1 MNVNRYAGR
10 IIAFCLAVGAL
21 GLVICPIAP
30 AATVI
35 VGKHVLL
42 PNTANQSISIWVNGG
57 EQIAGE
63 DFYAQ
68 IGDGG
73 SFLGGS
79 NAKPAFTNVN
89 VIAGTVF
96 STNNNGAFGDPNGT
110 PAGSNAAHPLI
121 WVDGT
126 TTSSGTVAA
135 AGLLATLTL
144 DTTGLA
150 SGTFPLLLTGVANS
164 LGPFDTTLVGA
175 NAVPIPLS
183 VTNGTLIVAI
193 PTAGDYNRNGVV
205 DTADY
210 TVWRDTFGQTGM
222 NLWADGN
229 GDTHVDATDFGIWK
243 QNFGQSLGGSAS
255 AIPVPEPAN
264 LLLVIGALI
273 VGGQFRYQIRRASY

>member
-1 MNVNRYAGR
+1 MTYWLAAGM
-10 IIAFCLAVGAL
+10 L
-21 GLVICPIAP
+21 GSIICPCAT
-30 AATVI
+30 AATVV
-35 VGKHVLL
+35 VGQHVLL
-42 PNTANQSISIWVNGG
+42 PNTANQTISIWVSGG

-79 NAKPAFTNVN
+79 NAKPAFTSVN
-89 VIAGTVF
+89 VIANTIF
-96 STNNNGAFGDPNGT
+96 SASNNGAFGDPNGV

-126 TTSSGTVAA
+126 TTGSGTVSA

-150 SGTFPLLLTGVANS
+150 SGTFPLLLTGVASS
-164 LGPFDTTLVGA
+164 LGPFNTTLVGA

-183 VTNGTLIVAI
+183 VTNGLLIVAV

-205 DTADY
+205 DAADY
-210 TVWRDTFGQTGM
+210 TVWRDSFGQTGM

-229 GDTHVDATDFGIWK
+229 GDTHVDSTDFGIWK
-243 QNFGQSLGGSAS
+243 QDFGQTLGGGAN
-255 AIPVPEPAN
+255 AITVPEPRTG
-264 LLLVIGALI
+264 LLLVLVVLTEVA
-273 VGGQFRYQIRRASY
+273 QFRCPIKPVKHRGIARRG